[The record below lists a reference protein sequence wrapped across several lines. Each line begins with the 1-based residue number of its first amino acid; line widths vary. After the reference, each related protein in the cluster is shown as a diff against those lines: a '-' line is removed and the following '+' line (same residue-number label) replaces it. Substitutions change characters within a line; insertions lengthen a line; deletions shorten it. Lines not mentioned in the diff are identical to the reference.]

1 MADNKIMFSINGTD
15 YSNRVVGAEY
25 EVQTNDEYNTWTDA
39 NGHEHRSAYRQR
51 ISGKFKMLFLSIE
64 EYEAFIETLELNKKA
79 DLTYEIE
86 IYDNKKCSTQEIT
99 AFIDFTPTRYRAP
112 NWDDMMEQIEVT
124 IKEA

>member
-1 MADNKIMFSINGTD
+1 MAENIMFSVNGHD
-15 YSNRVVGAEY
+15 YSHRVVGSGY
-25 EVQTNDEYNTWTDA
+25 EVQKTDEYNLWTDA